1 MSWIYNNVQFT
12 PEMIPGDAVGFI
24 YEMSAIIDGKPVKYI
39 GKKLFFSTRKKKL
52 TQKKAPSDRRKKNYE
67 IVQKLNYENY
77 YSSNSILKDAHKN
90 GVPIKRIILRI
101 CYSKTE
107 LTYQETK
114 LQFVHEVLERDDY
127 LNANILGR
135 FFKMNKK

>member
-90 GVPIKRIILRI
+90 SVPIKRVILRI

>member
-52 TQKKAPSDRRKKNYE
+52 TQKRAPSDKRKKNYE
-67 IVQKLNYENY
+67 IIQKLNYENY
-77 YSSNSILKDAHKN
+77 YSSNSTLKDAHKN
-90 GVPIKRIILRI
+90 GVPIKRVILRI

-135 FFKMNKK
+135 FYKINKK